1 MSRAPGRVQLPKL
14 HEEQRRIAVSF
25 PENKRVILR
34 CGRRFGKTTLFE
46 RTGAKR
52 AFKGQKVGWF
62 GPNYKLN
69 SPTYNRLCRMLAPVI
84 EHKSKIDQLIELK
97 TGGLIEF
104 WTLNDEDAGRSRFYD
119 LVILDEASLVS
130 GLRDIWEQSIA
141 PTLLDRRGDAIMAGT
156 PKGIDSE
163 NYFYNACT
171 DKSLGW
177 LEFHAPTARNP
188 MLDAE
193 AVAKLIDEY
202 PPLVYQQEYLAEF
215 VDWRGVAFFSLDSL
229 LRDNQPVD
237 VTWRGDQVFA
247 VVDTASK
254 TDAQHDSTG
263 VVYYLKSRFTGVPLV
278 ILDWDVTKIEASLLT
293 NWIPVVNARLEEL
306 ATELGARNGNIGLF
320 IEDKDSGIL
329 LNQVI
334 PRTGIT
340 SHAIDSK
347 LTSVGKEG
355 RAIAASPHVWRGK
368 VKLSK
373 LAHDKT
379 KRHNEQ
385 VKNHLIDQVC
395 GFRMGQEKK
404 EYKGRRDLLDC
415 FCYGVCIALGDVEG
429 F

>member
-1 MSRAPGRVQLPKL
+1 MKVQLPKL
-14 HEEQRRIAVSF
+14 HDEQRKIGISF
-25 PENKRVILR
+25 PENKRVVLR
-34 CGRRFGKTTLFE
+34 CGRRWGKTTLFE
-46 RTGAKR
+46 RTAAKR
-52 AFKGQKVGWF
+52 AYKGQKVGWF

-69 SPTYNRLCRMLAPVI
+69 TPTYARLCRMLKPII

-97 TGGLIEF
+97 NGGSIEF

-119 LVILDEASLVS
+119 LVILDEASLVKN
-130 GLRDIWEQSIA
+130 LKDIWEQSIA

-156 PKGIDSE
+156 PKGVDPD

-171 DKSLGW
+171 DSGLGW
-177 LEFHAPTARNP
+177 LEFHAPTSSNP
-188 MLDAE
+188 MLDVE
-193 AVAKLIDEY
+193 AVAKLKDDY
-202 PPLVYQQEYLAEF
+202 PPLVYQQEYLALF

-229 LRDNQPVD
+229 LCNGQPID
-237 VTWRGDQVFA
+237 VNWRGEQVFA

-263 VVYYLKSRFTGVPLV
+263 VIYCLKSRFTGVPLV
-278 ILDWDVTKIEASLLT
+278 ILDWDIVKIEASLLT
-293 NWIPVVNARLEEL
+293 EWIPGINARLEEL
-306 ATELGARNGNIGLF
+306 ATELRARHGNIGIF

-329 LNQVI
+329 LNQAI
-334 PRTGIT
+334 PRQGIV

-355 RAIAASPHVWRGK
+355 RAIAASPHVYRGN
-368 VKLSK
+368 VKLSR
-373 LAHDKT
+373 LAFEKT

-385 VKNHLIDQVC
+385 MKNHLIDQVC

-415 FCYGVCIALGDVEG
+415 FTYSCCIALGDVEG